1 MDGSSLASMT
11 IGGAKQIT
19 WYAVKT
25 TRLSDGIVTIVHRRF
40 KEFAELNSQ
49 CKQNLKGNHLR
60 SSLPPLPDK
69 PLKFTTDHS
78 DMNFINQRKIELSNF
93 LRQLISV
100 PHVSEMNCLKA
111 FLGIINHVR
120 EFSVLFT
127 LPQLGLQLQ
136 PNERIKSTPVI
147 VGNVLNAEQCPGIFT
162 GDAVSKINGVPI
174 VGMNFKGVVQKIKLY
189 PRPLIIHFIQLI
201 GKKGHDVI
209 NVSEDSTS
217 SNQSSSEKAT
227 STSNKEV
234 DSRNDE
240 YLAPVRPI
248 VNVKSEPSEYLA
260 PVRPV
265 VHVKSEPSE
274 YLAPVRPVAAPTPVD
289 NISNDPLMSASSSS
303 YVPNSKPRKS
313 AIEEAD
319 EFLSSPFLVT
329 KKDDTNS
336 FLPPPVPVP
345 TATVSNTPKTN
356 LNSITSVPPA
366 ATPKD
371 NEVVEEEGS
380 WSL

>member
-1 MDGSSLASMT
+1 MDGSSFASMT
-11 IGGAKQIT
+11 IGGSKQIT

-25 TRLSDGIVTIVHRRF
+25 TRLSDGVVTTVHRRF

-127 LPQLGLQLQ
+127 MPQLGLQLQ
-136 PNERIKSTPVI
+136 PNERVKSTPVI

-174 VGMNFKGVVQKIKLY
+174 VGMNFKGVVQKIKFH

-201 GKKGHDVI
+201 GKKGHDVLS
-209 NVSEDSTS
+209 VSEDSAS
-217 SNQSSSEKAT
+217 SKQSSSGEAT

-240 YLAPVRPI
+240 YLAPIRP
-248 VNVKSEPSEYLA
+248 VVKVKSEPSEYLA
-260 PVRPV
+260 PVRQV
-265 VHVKSEPSE
+265 ITVKSEPSE
-274 YLAPVRPVAAPTPVD
+274 YLAPVKPIAAPTPVVA
-289 NISNDPLMSASSSS
+289 NTSNDPLMSASVSSNVS
-303 YVPNSKPRKS
+303 NSKPRKS

-319 EFLSSPFLVT
+319 EFLSSPVLVT
-329 KKDDTNS
+329 KKDDTSS
-336 FLPPPVPVP
+336 FLPPPVP
-345 TATVSNTPKTN
+345 TATVSDTPKTN
-356 LNSITSVPPA
+356 LNSITSVSPA
-366 ATPKD
+366 ATSKD
-371 NEVVEEEGS
+371 NEIVEEEGS

>member
-1 MDGSSLASMT
+1 MDGSSFASMT
-11 IGGAKQIT
+11 IGGSKQIT

-25 TRLSDGIVTIVHRRF
+25 TRLSDGVVTTVHRRF

-78 DMNFINQRKIELSNF
+78 DMNFINQRKTELSNF

-127 LPQLGLQLQ
+127 TPQLGLQLQ
-136 PNERIKSTPVI
+136 PNERVKSTPVI

-201 GKKGHDVI
+201 GKKGHDVLS
-209 NVSEDSTS
+209 VSEDSAS
-217 SNQSSSEKAT
+217 SKQSSSGEAT

-240 YLAPVRPI
+240 YLAPIRP
-248 VNVKSEPSEYLA
+248 VVKVKSEPSEYLA

-265 VHVKSEPSE
+265 ITVKSEPSE
-274 YLAPVRPVAAPTPVD
+274 YSAPVKPIAAPTPVVA
-289 NISNDPLMSASSSS
+289 NTSNDPLMSASVSSNVS
-303 YVPNSKPRKS
+303 SKPRKS

-319 EFLSSPFLVT
+319 EFLSSPVLVT

-336 FLPPPVPVP
+336 FLPPPVP
-345 TATVSNTPKTN
+345 TATVSDTPKTN
-356 LNSITSVPPA
+356 LNSITSVSPA
-366 ATPKD
+366 ATSKD
-371 NEVVEEEGS
+371 NEIVEEEGS